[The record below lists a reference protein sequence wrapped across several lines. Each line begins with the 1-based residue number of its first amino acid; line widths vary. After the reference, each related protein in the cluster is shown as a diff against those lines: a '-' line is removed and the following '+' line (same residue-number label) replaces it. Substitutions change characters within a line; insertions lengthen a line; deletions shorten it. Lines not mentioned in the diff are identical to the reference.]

1 MAASL
6 PGDCAQVRQL
16 IAEKKVSADALC
28 RAIVSVSSTT
38 LSPMAA
44 INYRFRSLPHTEDY
58 WTAFDR
64 FYACVHDRRVLQFFR
79 PATLSVV
86 GSIPLNT
93 YAAVQ
98 LDRKSLTPTT
108 MVESS
113 LGLRSGTG
121 TVTAISPKTT
131 VCSGCTVLNSAVTKP
146 SSTRY
151 QTTGKVN
158 VASPGA
164 GKRRE
169 ASVGM
174 EVTVTAQV
182 PFPFVLVNKSIQ
194 FHTVGVLFE
203 CDAETIGA
211 MTSPG
216 CVFPDVTPA
225 ILFDG
230 RTPENGGTMY
240 TTAIHMSDAM
250 NSGLPGSLSGNTV
263 LHRTNSP
270 TIRDANRNA
279 ACPTSLTRPT
289 GYNCD
294 EYPFASSLEGGA
306 ANTREARTFWYCKLN
321 DPVRTGPL
329 GFSRCMAP
337 VGEHVVQGNTLNSG
351 YMDQRVRNGDAYQVG
366 WSQV

>member
-44 INYRFRSLPHTEDY
+44 INYRCRSLPHTEDY

-121 TVTAISPKTT
+121 TVTAISPKNDRMLR
-131 VCSGCTVLNSAVTKP
+131 VHSAQQCGHEAKQHPVP
-146 SSTRY
+146 DHRQGQCRIARRG
-151 QTTGKVN
+151 QT
-158 VASPGA
+158 A
-164 GKRRE
+164 
-169 ASVGM
+169 
-174 EVTVTAQV
+174 
-182 PFPFVLVNKSIQ
+182 
-194 FHTVGVLFE
+194 
-203 CDAETIGA
+203 
-211 MTSPG
+211 
-216 CVFPDVTPA
+216 
-225 ILFDG
+225 
-230 RTPENGGTMY
+230 
-240 TTAIHMSDAM
+240 
-250 NSGLPGSLSGNTV
+250 
-263 LHRTNSP
+263 
-270 TIRDANRNA
+270 
-279 ACPTSLTRPT
+279 
-289 GYNCD
+289 
-294 EYPFASSLEGGA
+294 
-306 ANTREARTFWYCKLN
+306 
-321 DPVRTGPL
+321 
-329 GFSRCMAP
+329 
-337 VGEHVVQGNTLNSG
+337 
-351 YMDQRVRNGDAYQVG
+351 
-366 WSQV
+366 